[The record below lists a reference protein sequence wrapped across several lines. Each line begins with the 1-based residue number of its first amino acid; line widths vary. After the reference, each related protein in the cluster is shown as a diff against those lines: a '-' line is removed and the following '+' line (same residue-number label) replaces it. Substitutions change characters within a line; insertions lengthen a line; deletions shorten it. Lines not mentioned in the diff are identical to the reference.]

1 MEATEEISEF
11 SLTQRQSVLIPPERL
26 KEFIPVV
33 VGVGNVGHQVALML
47 AKMGAKN
54 VILVD
59 PDVVGPENVYPQGYP
74 MPSLGQ
80 PKVDYCGSEMVEF
93 EPAYIDPMSVPK
105 DMAYL
110 DMCDGPITFHDRFDP
125 EKHLPEDASKAVIFC
140 CVDSMETR
148 GEIFRST
155 IIDRQ
160 CPLFI
165 DGRVGGETM
174 HIFAVTPDTADDYVK
189 TLFLDSEASAAPCG
203 ARATIYTGTIAAG
216 FMVHQFAAFLRK
228 LKLHCRMEL
237 TLCDHDIS
245 IPEFEPDHAQDDKAQ
260 RAECE
265 DRGVA
270 GEGGCPD

>member
-1 MEATEEISEF
+1 MEETEEITEF
-11 SLTQRQSVLIPPERL
+11 SLTQRQAVLIPPERL
-26 KEFIPVV
+26 KEYIPVV

-59 PDVVGPENVYPQGYP
+59 PDTVGPENVYPQGYP
-74 MPSLGQ
+74 LGALGCH
-80 PKVDYCGSEMVEF
+80 KADFCCDEMYEF
-93 EPAYIDPMSVPK
+93 IELPHDSDMSIS
-105 DMAYL
+105 YEE
-110 DMCDGPITFHDRFDP
+110 RFDP
-125 EKHLPEDASKAVIFC
+125 EKHLPEDAAKAVIFC

-165 DGRVGGETM
+165 DGRVGGETLQV
-174 HIFAVTPDTADDYVK
+174 FAVTPDTAEDYVK
-189 TLFLDSEASAAPCG
+189 TLFPDSEASEAPCG

-216 FMVHQFAAFLRK
+216 FMVHQFAAFLRQ
-228 LKLHCRMEL
+228 LKPQCRMEL

-245 IPEFEPDHAQDDKAQ
+245 FPEFEPDHAKARQ
-260 RAECE
+260 EPE
-265 DRGVA
+265 
-270 GEGGCPD
+270 GEN

>member
-33 VGVGNVGHQVALML
+33 IGVGNVGHQVALML

-59 PDVVGPENVYPQGYP
+59 PDVVGPENVYPQGYTP
-74 MPSLGQ
+74 NWIGS
-80 PKVDYCGSEMVEF
+80 PKVLACVSGFLAFMQWSEKHDVRTSE
-93 EPAYIDPMSVPK
+93 
-105 DMAYL
+105 
-110 DMCDGPITFHDRFDP
+110 DRFDP
-125 EKHLPEDASKAVIFC
+125 EKHLPDDHAKAVIFC

-155 IIDRQ
+155 IFDRQ

-174 HIFAVTPDTADDYVK
+174 HVFAVTPDTADDYVK
-189 TLFLDSEASAAPCG
+189 TLFPDSEASAAPCG

-216 FMVHQFAAFLRK
+216 FMVHQFAAFLRG
-228 LKLHCRMEL
+228 LRLHGRMEL

-245 IPEFEPDHAQDDKAQ
+245 IPEFEPDHAKNERQHTEGQDH
-260 RAECE
+260 RN
-265 DRGVA
+265 A
-270 GEGGCPD
+270 GGEHLSS